1 MSNKPEQQVK
11 PDSATEAPRLLDRV
25 RDRLRLKHYSLRTE
39 TAYLGWIKR
48 YILFHG
54 KRHPADMGKAE
65 AEAFL
70 SSLAVERNVSAST
83 QSQALSALLFLYR
96 EVLALELP
104 WLDDV
109 TRAKKPVRLPTVLT
123 RAETLA
129 LLEKIENA
137 ELHLIVSLL
146 YGSGLRLLEGL
157 RLRVKDVELA
167 RNEIV
172 VREGKGGKD
181 RVTMI
186 PLQLVEPLRAQIART
201 KAVHEADLARGKGE
215 VWLPDALAVKY
226 PNAARALGWQYVFPA
241 AGFST
246 DPRSGEVRR
255 HHVDEKR
262 VQRAVKQAAARAGI
276 VKPVSPHT
284 LRHSFAT
291 HLLEGGYD
299 IRTVQE
305 LFFFN
310 DTATTEIYTHVL
322 NKGGRGVKSPLDR
335 V

>member
-305 LFFFN
+305 LLGHA
-310 DTATTEIYTHVL
+310 DVSTTMIYTHVL